1 MIRRAMLMMMC
12 GLCASLMTG
21 CGGGAVL
28 RGKVVSGPQSMVM
41 VVTEDDP
48 RLAGPGLDGVTIKLT
63 LDPRSLG
70 RKPLGAGSTYG
81 DGTFAIPINEFGA
94 GLLEYEVG
102 ALARAEGHQ
111 YAEGYFKLPPPSQ
124 RVLIVMAKG
133 HDTYREFEDPRK
145 DLERYGP

>member
-1 MIRRAMLMMMC
+1 MIRRTLLMLC
-12 GLCASLMTG
+12 GLSVSLLTG
-21 CGGGAVL
+21 CGGGAVM

-48 RLAGPGLDGVTIKLT
+48 RLAGPGLDGVTIQLT

-70 RKPLGAGSTYG
+70 RKPLGNGATYN

-102 ALARAEGHQ
+102 VLARLEGRQ
-111 YAEGYFKLPPPSQ
+111 YAEGYFKLPPSSQ
-124 RVLIVMAKG
+124 RVLIIMAKG
-133 HDTYREFEDPRK
+133 QDTYREFEDPRK
-145 DLERYGP
+145 DIERYGH